1 MTNYSTEY
9 LEKLKISVEAFE
21 KAFEAWMDTQ
31 VELNHWEARGLLPT
45 VSVEEGSDPVEVQRL
60 ELAVA
65 EAAGLAST
73 AVKVTGYCIMV
84 RGLGMIDPIKNWGTM
99 SDPKA
104 LLSPQDV
111 RIAAATVRG
120 QLQALIV
127 DAEAH
132 AADQLPSFSPAFMH
146 EVVWNGAAAHWTT
159 HQYRVAVREA
169 AEALTAHW
177 KEKLG
182 RNDIDG
188 TRFWQETLS
197 GGEAEVDRPKLRWP
211 GNAGDQTSK
220 SIQSGLEPLAKSL
233 NGLATGL
240 TLTVRN
246 VTTHTLEE
254 LSEQEAMERLAAY
267 SFLARLLDQCE
278 VDKIES

>member
-21 KAFEAWMDTQ
+21 IAFEAWMATQ
-31 VELNHWEARGLLPT
+31 VELNHWKARGLLPT
-45 VSVEEGSDPVEVQRL
+45 VWVKEGSDPVEVQRL

-73 AVKVTGYCIMV
+73 AVKVTGRYIMV
-84 RGLGMIDPIKNWGTM
+84 QGLGTINPIESWATM
-99 SDPKA
+99 SEPKA
-104 LLSPQDV
+104 LLSPKDV
-111 RIAAATVRG
+111 RIAAAAVRG

-132 AADQLPSFSPAFMH
+132 AADQLPSFSPALMH
-146 EVVWNGAAAHWTT
+146 EVVWNGAAAHWTI

-177 KEKLG
+177 KKKLG

-188 TRFWQETLS
+188 TQFWQETLS
-197 GGEAEVDRPKLRWP
+197 GGEAKVDRPKLRWP
-211 GNAGDQTSK
+211 DADDKTSK

-254 LSEQEAMERLAAY
+254 ISVQEAMERLAAY

-278 VDKIES
+278 VDKIEP